1 MSITT
6 VFTHNRSQAVRLPA
20 DVRLPE
26 GVKKVQVQVQVRARG
41 MDRIISPVGHT
52 WDAFFLNG
60 PQASDDFMAER
71 ATQKQA
77 GRMAISAIKLS
88 ELYHGAERRP
98 KVAQNLAA
106 VEEFAS
112 LLEVLPDS
120 AKASQ
125 HYGAIRAELE
135 KAGRPIGVN
144 DLHIA
149 AHARREGLTLVTNH
163 MGEFERVPGLLL
175 ENWVGA

>member
-1 MSITT
+1 MLKYLLDTNIVIYVIKRRPLEVMG
-6 VFTHNRSQAVRLPA
+6 VFNENS
-20 DVRLPE
+20 
-26 GVKKVQVQVQVRARG
+26 
-41 MDRIISPVGHT
+41 
-52 WDAFFLNG
+52 
-60 PQASDDFMAER
+60 
-71 ATQKQA
+71 
-77 GRMAISAIKLS
+77 GRMAISSITLS
-88 ELYHGAERRP
+88 ELYHGAEKSA

-112 LLEVLPDS
+112 LLEVLPYS

-125 HYGAIRAELE
+125 HYGTIRAELE

-149 AHARREGLTLVTNH
+149 AHARSEGLTLVTNN

-175 ENWVGA
+175 ENWGGA